1 MSTQKKA
8 AFHLTA
14 EADLEDAYAFRFIM
28 ADQKHEVNM
37 DRITLEQLFSL
48 KGKAALV
55 TGGASGIG
63 RIVSEHLAAAG
74 ADIIIFDIQVE
85 KASTVADDIA
95 RVYGVKTLAMVC
107 DVSDPDAAEMS
118 VSQAM
123 SQMENLDILFN
134 NAGIGMHKSCL
145 EVTAADWKKVN
156 DVNYNGVFYMAAAFA
171 RELVRRGRPGSI
183 INTASMSGLIVNVP
197 QEQVAY
203 NSSKAGVIQMT
214 RSMAVELARHGIRV
228 NSISPGYMKSE
239 MTALRPQELKDYW
252 NARIPMGRMGT
263 PYELATAVIYL
274 AADSSSYTT
283 GSNII
288 IDGGYTVL

>member
-1 MSTQKKA
+1 
-8 AFHLTA
+8 
-14 EADLEDAYAFRFIM
+14 
-28 ADQKHEVNM
+28 M
-37 DRITLEQLFSL
+37 DKITLEQLFSL
-48 KGKAALV
+48 KGKSALV

-63 RIVSEHLAAAG
+63 KIVSEHLAAVG
-74 ADIIIFDIQVE
+74 ANIVIFDIQAE
-85 KASTVADDIA
+85 KAAAVAENIA
-95 RVYGVKTLAMVC
+95 NIYGVKTLSMVC
-107 DVSDPDAAEMS
+107 NVVDPESVERS

-123 SQMENLDILFN
+123 DQMENLDILFN
-134 NAGIGMHKSCL
+134 NAGTGMHKSCL
-145 EVTAADWKKVN
+145 EVSPDDWKKVN
-156 DVNYNGVFYMAAAFA
+156 DVNYNGVFYVAAAFA
-171 RELVRRGRPGSI
+171 RHLVKQGRTGSI

-197 QEQVAY
+197 QAQVAY

-214 RSMAVELARHGIRV
+214 RSMAVELATHGIRV

-239 MTALRPQELKDYW
+239 MTAQRPKELKDFW

>member
-1 MSTQKKA
+1 
-8 AFHLTA
+8 
-14 EADLEDAYAFRFIM
+14 
-28 ADQKHEVNM
+28 M
-37 DRITLEQLFSL
+37 DKITLEQLFSL
-48 KGKAALV
+48 KGKSALV

-63 RIVSEHLAAAG
+63 KIVSEHLAAVG
-74 ADIIIFDIQVE
+74 ANIVIFDIQAE
-85 KASTVADDIA
+85 KAAAVAENIA
-95 RVYGVKTLAMVC
+95 NSYGVKTLSMVC
-107 DVSDPDAAEMS
+107 NVADPDSVERS

-123 SQMENLDILFN
+123 DRMENLDILFN
-134 NAGIGMHKSCL
+134 NAGTGMHKSCL
-145 EVTAADWKKVN
+145 EVSPDDWKKVN

-171 RELVRRGRPGSI
+171 RHLVKQGRTGSI

-197 QEQVAY
+197 QAQIAY

-214 RSMAVELARHGIRV
+214 RSLAVELATHGIRV

-239 MTALRPQELKDYW
+239 MTAQRPQELKDFW